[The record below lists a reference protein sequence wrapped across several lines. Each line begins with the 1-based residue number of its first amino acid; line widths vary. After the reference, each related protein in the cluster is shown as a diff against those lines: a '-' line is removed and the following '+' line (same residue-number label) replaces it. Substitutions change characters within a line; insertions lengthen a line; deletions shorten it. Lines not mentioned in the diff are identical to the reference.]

1 MAKSVFEQIKKQNG
15 ERFAKAIRGYDNGIF
30 DIPGIVDIV
39 KYAGHDAE
47 PIMGYLESLKK
58 VHVEETGVYQD
69 PITLLDAAGYDAYY
83 VTNLEEQNAI
93 QKYYAP
99 AEKLCT
105 FRDPTR
111 FQRYHI
117 INAVKKNVDQI
128 RRKDFR
134 GKEQREDEY
143 GTSVI
148 SIQILKTG
156 GFISIKNRYNH
167 TVENPDNTFFSN
179 PDRIIPGL
187 AGSLKHHFNTDF
199 SAQEARLPGG
209 YTMVNNQIIHY
220 NYEQDNI
227 YFGSD
232 FYVKD
237 GQIHHLKD
245 HEIMLDTFIFDMRT
259 KELTYPGSPPGQKP
273 SSEEDLELKK
283 VLLQEIGDH
292 KVIFKKDKEGHHL
305 FIRKKGEKDPAK
317 DVEILTVKDGTITA
331 LNLPTTTEIGINF
344 LSKTN
349 LRSFNAPMLTSLDG
363 GGLYSA
369 HYLEKINVP
378 ALKTMGKYCFRLA
391 HRLESFDAP
400 ALTTIGEGCFHY
412 APKLKQ
418 INTPS
423 LTALSTDCF
432 MHLPA
437 LESVT
442 FPNVTQIDNYCLGE
456 AENLKTLILPKLTT
470 VDGFTFC
477 EESRLNTFYAPLL
490 EKKPDGFC
498 EFMNPIKRMI
508 LWMKRRQP
516 PKGLPIAETGI
527 SAALRTVESE
537 RSTSPKGISAQLGP
551 TANGGQNQQQ
561 PEQNTSF
568 FKRLRDWFLPQQ

>member
-15 ERFAKAIRGYDNGIF
+15 ERFAKAIRGFDNGIF

-259 KELTYPGSPPGQKP
+259 KELTYPGSPAGQKP

-305 FIRKKGEKDPAK
+305 FIRKEGEKDPAK
-317 DVEILTVKDGTITA
+317 DVEILTVKDGAITA

-349 LRSFNAPMLTSLDG
+349 LRSFNAPLLTTMEG
-363 GGLYSA
+363 GCLYSA
-369 HYLEKINVP
+369 NSLEQVSVP
-378 ALKTMGKYCFRLA
+378 SLKTMGKHCFRLTR
-391 HRLESFDAP
+391 RLESFEAP
-400 ALTTIGEGCFHY
+400 ELRTIGEGCFYY
-412 APKLKQ
+412 ASALKK
-418 INTPS
+418 INTP
-423 LTALSTDCF
+423 ALIALPECCF
-432 MHLPA
+432 VRVNA
-437 LESVT
+437 LESAT
-442 FPNVTQIDNYCLGE
+442 FPNVAQIDDYCLAE
-456 AENLKTLILPKLTT
+456 AESLKTLILPKLTLT
-470 VDGFTFC
+470 TGSTFC
-477 EESRLNTFYAPLL
+477 NESYLKTFYAPLL
-490 EKKPDGFC
+490 EEKPRDFC
-498 EFMNPIKRMI
+498 EYMNPIKRMI
-508 LWMKRRQP
+508 LWMKRKQP
-516 PKGLPIAETGI
+516 PKDLPVAETGI
-527 SAALRTVESE
+527 SAALRATES
-537 RSTSPKGISAQLGP
+537 TKTGDPKGIS
-551 TANGGQNQQQ
+551 
-561 PEQNTSF
+561 
-568 FKRLRDWFLPQQ
+568 